1 MKIDKNTPLPASQIG
16 ELAPRANAKV
26 NRESSN
32 SATPGSTSV
41 QLGTANAQ
49 LRSLGSSVANTSVVD
64 KEKVAAIKQAISEGR
79 FKINNDVVADRLIDS
94 VKELINTS
102 KVGSA

>member
-16 ELAPRANAKV
+16 ELAPRANAKA
-26 NRESSN
+26 NKEPGN
-32 SATPGSTSV
+32 AATPGSTNV
-41 QLGTANAQ
+41 QLGGQ
-49 LRSLGSSVANTSVVD
+49 LRSLGNSVANTPVVNR
-64 KEKVAAIKQAISEGR
+64 EKVDAIKQAISEGR
-79 FKINNDVVADRLIDS
+79 FKINNEVVADRLIDS